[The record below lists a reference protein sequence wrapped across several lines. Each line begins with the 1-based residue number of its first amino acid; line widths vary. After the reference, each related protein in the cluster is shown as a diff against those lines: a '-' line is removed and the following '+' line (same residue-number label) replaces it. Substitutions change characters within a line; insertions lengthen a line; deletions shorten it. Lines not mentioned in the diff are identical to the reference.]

1 VDGSGIKAICKVDNW
16 LQRYSK
22 MCLTQNSSD
31 ECYLPATTALCL
43 QHLTIVPLTTY
54 KRANQQHVEMCQNS
68 KSGSPDL
75 WVGVS
80 HGVNMVPV
88 PLNFCVRVSRSC
100 CVTIGLQLYLTTSH
114 RRPSSANQQRHH
126 TIYHNACQVSLCE

>member
-1 VDGSGIKAICKVDNW
+1 MDGSGIKAICKVDNW

-31 ECYLPATTALCL
+31 ECCLPATTALCL